1 MPQHLIYI
9 YTMAIIRNPINQTRK
24 GRVGDVTYYVS
35 IGRQVVRQRLN
46 NSNYGKDAR
55 RTRAQQNTRVI
66 WANLVNFYKVS
77 AKWMPKAYETRK
89 KNQTDY
95 NRFMQ
100 LNVPLTTIALPKE
113 YAQAGA
119 CIAEGYLISQGS
131 LPSVGISQVGNQYQT
146 TIALGTLQIT
156 ATTTVAEFSAAVVE
170 NNENIGYETQ
180 ISMVSYMQDIDNYG
194 VPRLIC
200 TLYEVTLSPEN
211 TTPLRKYLPEFAS
224 TVVNGYLGTS
234 NTIATGAFA
243 YILSSLK
250 NGSVKVSTQN
260 LITNNAALIA
270 EYSSAQTRSIAID
283 SYGVDQEVILN
294 PMTTVEQGAV
304 ARPLY
309 ISYIMVDGTRY
320 VANQAMP
327 RFGEN
332 EFDPVKIYL
341 NEKITKEE
349 VLHGYVTM
357 NTGTRTEY
365 DVINTQDGNIQLD
378 VIDSSPAGVPV
389 RVELQLKSGTVLFI
403 DFREQQTGGGEL
415 GE

>member
-1 MPQHLIYI
+1 
-9 YTMAIIRNPINQTRK
+9 MAIIRNPINQTRK

-55 RTRAQQNTRVI
+55 RTTAQQTTRVK

-146 TIALGTLQIT
+146 TIALGPLQIT

-170 NNENIGYETQ
+170 NNENISYETQ

-194 VPRLIC
+194 IPRLIC
-200 TLYEVTLSPEN
+200 TLYEVTLSSEN
-211 TTPLRKYLPEFAS
+211 TTPLRKYIPEFAS

-309 ISYIMVDGTRY
+309 ISYIMVNGERY
-320 VANQAMP
+320 ISGQTMP
-327 RFGEN
+327 TFEADDFDNIEVIMSEKVTASEVTNARATLSNGKKFTYNVEN
-332 EFDPVKIYL
+332 
-341 NEKITKEE
+341 NEAGNLLLT
-349 VLHGYVTM
+349 
-357 NTGTRTEY
+357 TGSTVDR
-365 DVINTQDGNIQLD
+365 
-378 VIDSSPAGVPV
+378 GVPI
-389 RVELQLKSGTVLFI
+389 RLEIFMKSGTVLFI